1 MLRARPS
8 SATAPRETNPGAAE
22 AGIAVAE
29 ARRMVDLALDAGVN
43 FFDTAD
49 IYGNGHNE
57 PASSSAKSIFPR
69 PFASLVWRER
79 PFFERQREQS

>member
-22 AGIAVAE
+22 AGIAVAA
-29 ARRMVDLALDAGVN
+29 ARRMVVAVIRMAAALQGIA
-43 FFDTAD
+43 A
-49 IYGNGHNE
+49 E

-69 PFASLVWRER
+69 PFTSLVWRER